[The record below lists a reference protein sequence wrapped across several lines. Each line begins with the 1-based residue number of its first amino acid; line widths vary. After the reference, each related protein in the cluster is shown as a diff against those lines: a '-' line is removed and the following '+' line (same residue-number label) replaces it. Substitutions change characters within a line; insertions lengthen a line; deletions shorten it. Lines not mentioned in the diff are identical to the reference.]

1 VAGRTAADMARLT
14 LKGRLVVATIG
25 LLFVVVFGLLMPWW
39 LFVVFLV
46 ALLPMFYKLLVV

>member
-1 VAGRTAADMARLT
+1 MARLT